1 MPDPGSPSKIYV
13 GAAADIF
20 VLQEPVFQLFPTL
33 DRLVCETVPYRRSA
47 ELTLNSGRTLL
58 VSQTACA
65 KDEVE
70 KEILRFF
77 PVSRTQQSSYRVTD
91 ERRINTYCAIPKG

>member
-1 MPDPGSPSKIYV
+1 MPDQRSTSKIYV

-20 VLQEPVFQLFPTL
+20 VLQEPTFQLFPAL
-33 DRLVCETVPYRRSA
+33 DRLACGTVPHRRSA

-58 VSQTACA
+58 ISQTACA

-77 PVSRTQQSSYRVTD
+77 SLSRTQQSSYRVTD